1 MRERHVLRDDVA
13 VNLRITPARAGKT
26 RPACHRHERRQDHPR
41 SCGKDVPSHS
51 TSRPQDGS
59 PRSCGKDIFQL
70 YWISLNLGSPPLVR
84 ERPYVTDNLSV
95 HTGITPARAG
105 KTWVFCYGVWVKWD
119 HPRSCGKD
127 TFMLPM
133 RSQSMWITPAR
144 AGKTVMDSFI
154 FALLRLL
161 TFKIYSTSLPNI

>member
-84 ERPYVTDNLSV
+84 ERLYVTDNLSV

-127 TFMLPM
+127 SNGFLYFRPFTLTDVQNLFNFFAKHLTSSASPN
-133 RSQSMWITPAR
+133 AR
-144 AGKTVMDSFI
+144 
-154 FALLRLL
+154 
-161 TFKIYSTSLPNI
+161 